1 MGTSTRRT
9 NQKINDILKKNH
21 INSNGEG
28 IYKIISEALFPKS
41 GKSGLKNSIINST
54 CTNSF
59 IKTFQNIINTSQRLN
74 TNNNYDF
81 NVTNFSNLSKIE
93 QVESITDN
101 LCFDEDPIV
110 KQTVM
115 NILMNENSPIEY
127 FKNTYEI
134 LKDLLAE
141 YYTEQFEKIL
151 FEELASSTTNMDD
164 EECMKKIKGQVNEEL
179 NKTFSYNDYQIIIE
193 KKEDESFL
201 KEILR
206 NKGSIILRGLKI

>member
-9 NQKINDILKKNH
+9 NKKINDILKKNH

-28 IYKIISEALFPKS
+28 INKIISEALFPKS
-41 GKSGLKNSIINST
+41 GKSRFKNSIINST

-59 IKTFQNIINTSQRLN
+59 IKTFINIINASQSLN
-74 TNNNYDF
+74 ADSNYDF
-81 NVTNFSNLSKIE
+81 NIANFTSLSKIE
-93 QVESITDN
+93 QVESVADS
-101 LCFDEDPIV
+101 LCFDEDPII

-151 FEELASSTTNMDD
+151 FEELASNTIDMDD
-164 EECMKKIKGQVNEEL
+164 EECMKKIKSQVTEEL
-179 NKTFSYNDYQIIIE
+179 NKTFTYSDYQIIIE
-193 KKEDESFL
+193 KEEDESFL
-201 KEILR
+201 KKILR
-206 NKGSIILRGLKI
+206 NKGNIILRGLKI

>member
-9 NQKINDILKKNH
+9 NKRINDILKKNH
-21 INSNGEG
+21 LNSNGEG
-28 IYKIISEALFPKS
+28 INKIISEALFPKN
-41 GKSGLKNSIINST
+41 GKSRLKNSIINST

-59 IKTFQNIINTSQRLN
+59 IKTFKNIINASQSLN
-74 TNNNYDF
+74 ADSNYDF
-81 NVTNFSNLSKIE
+81 NIANFTSLSKIE
-93 QVESITDN
+93 QVEIVADS
-101 LCFDEDPIV
+101 LCFDEDPII

-151 FEELASSTTNMDD
+151 FEELASNTIDMDD
-164 EECMKKIKGQVNEEL
+164 EECMKKIKSQVTEEL
-179 NKTFSYNDYQIIIE
+179 NKTFTYSDYQIIIE
-193 KKEDESFL
+193 KEEDECFL
-201 KEILR
+201 KKILR
-206 NKGSIILRGLKI
+206 NKGNIILRGLKI